1 MTFNRFLSIFTIV
14 VPVLLSFGLITGACL
29 YQYLEKKYRYLL
41 LYFSIC
47 LLIDVVSRIVGELYN
62 NNLIFII
69 IFSLLELVFFYVYYR
84 VCFFKQKVNAY
95 TVATVLG
102 SLYMIYEMFALKD
115 VSPKDFQP
123 YSKVI
128 CSFIII
134 VMSINVLFEK
144 MAQEHQDSKIIKLNS
159 AFVIYFSLN
168 LIFFLPVNF
177 LINVASSVKFYFWCA
192 NLILTVSFYTFLSRE
207 IWKNGSTQKLLR
219 SGS

>member
-1 MTFNRFLSIFTIV
+1 MTFDRFLSISTAV
-14 VPVLLSFGLITGACL
+14 VPILLTVGLITGTYL

-47 LLIDVVSRIVGELYN
+47 FLIDIISRIIGELYN

-84 VCFFKQKVNAY
+84 VCFFKRKINAY
-95 TVATVLG
+95 TLATIFG
-102 SLYMIYEMFALKD
+102 SLYMLYEMFALKD

-134 VMSINVLFEK
+134 VMSINCLFEN
-144 MAQEHQDSKIIKLNS
+144 MAREHQDSAIIKLNS

-192 NLILTVSFYTFLSRE
+192 NLLLTVSFYTFLSRE
-207 IWKNGSTQKLLR
+207 IWKNGSTQKQLQ